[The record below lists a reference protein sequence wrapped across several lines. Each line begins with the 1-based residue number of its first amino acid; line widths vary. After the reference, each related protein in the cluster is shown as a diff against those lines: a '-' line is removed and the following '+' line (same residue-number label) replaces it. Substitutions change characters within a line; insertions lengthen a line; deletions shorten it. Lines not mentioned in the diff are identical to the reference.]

1 MLIYNCETQSETTK
15 VGDNMKKLNR
25 LKGRIKEKQ
34 LTYSALAKMLGISL
48 SALNNKINGRST
60 FDIIEASEISS
71 VLDISPQDIIYFFT

>member
-1 MLIYNCETQSETTK
+1 
-15 VGDNMKKLNR
+15 MKKLNR